1 MKQYLEIAE
10 VRGREILDSRGNPT
24 VEAEVITAEGYV
36 GRASVPSGASTG
48 KYEARELRDGGD
60 RYAGLGV
67 SVAVANINKD
77 IASAIVGMNVLDQ
90 AKIDSVLRSVDG
102 TEGKS
107 RLGANAILA
116 VSVACAKAAACA
128 LGLSL
133 YQYVG
138 GVGGR
143 RLPIPMMNILN
154 GGAHADNNIDIQEF
168 MIMPVGASSFAEG
181 LRMCAEVYHTLKK
194 ILKEQNLSTAVG
206 DEGGF
211 APNLENDE
219 EAIRLIMASIGKAGY
234 KTPEDFVLALDC
246 ASSEWATEGGYTL
259 PKSGKRYSTEEL
271 IAYWER
277 LCGEYPIVSI
287 EDGLGEEDWA
297 GWRIMTERLGDRV
310 RLVGDDLFVTNP
322 SRLSKGVR
330 SKAGNALLVKINQI
344 GTLTETIEAVELA
357 HKSGYTTILSHR
369 SGETEDTTIADLAVG
384 LNSGQIKTGAPTRA
398 ERTAKYNRLLR
409 IEEELGDMALY
420 GYASTPDPK
429 PATDE
434 PLGANVFY
442 K

>member
-1 MKQYLEIAE
+1 MKQYIEIAE

-24 VEAEVITAEGYV
+24 VEAEVITAEGFV

-48 KYEARELRDGGD
+48 KYEAKELRDGGE
-60 RYAGLGV
+60 RYGGLGV
-67 SVAVANINKD
+67 SRAVANINKD

-90 AKIDSVLRSVDG
+90 AKIDATLRSVDG

-116 VSVACAKAAACA
+116 VSTACAKAAACA

-133 YQYVG
+133 YQYIG
-138 GVGGR
+138 GAGGR

-168 MIMPVGASSFAEG
+168 MIMPVGARSFAEG
-181 LRMCAEVYHTLKK
+181 LQMCAEVYHTLKK
-194 ILKEQNLSTAVG
+194 ILKEKGLSTAVG

-211 APNLENDE
+211 APNLESDE
-219 EAIRLIMASIGKAGY
+219 DALRLIMAAIGKAGY
-234 KTPEDFVLALDC
+234 KSQEDFVLALDC
-246 ASSEWATEGGYTL
+246 ASSEWAVEGGYTL
-259 PKSGKRYSTEEL
+259 PKSGKYYSTEEL

-287 EDGLGEEDWA
+287 EDGLGEEDWS
-297 GWRIMTERLGDRV
+297 GWQLMTERLGNKI

-322 SRLSKGVR
+322 SRLAKGIK

-344 GTLTETIEAVELA
+344 GTITETIEAVELA
-357 HKSGYTTILSHR
+357 HKAGYNTILSHR
-369 SGETEDTTIADLAVG
+369 SGETEDTAIADLSVG
-384 LNSGQIKTGAPTRA
+384 LNSGQIKTGAPTRG

-409 IEEELGDMALY
+409 IEEELGDVALY
-420 GYASTPDPK
+420 GYAASPCPK
-429 PATDE
+429 PVEDE
-434 PLGANVFY
+434 PLSANVFY